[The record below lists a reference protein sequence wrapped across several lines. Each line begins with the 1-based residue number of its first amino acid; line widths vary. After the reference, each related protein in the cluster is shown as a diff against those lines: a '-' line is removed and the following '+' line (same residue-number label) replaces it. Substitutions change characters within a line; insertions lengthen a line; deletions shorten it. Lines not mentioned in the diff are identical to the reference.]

1 MLIKRLQRGD
11 TRTEGLEMLIET
23 DDTLGGVVT
32 WRVRLMEQDDSVC
45 VVVNPTDR
53 EQMPPPARTSGACLE
68 QGTPPHAGKKFLVF
82 KW

>member
-53 EQMPPPARTSGACLE
+53 EQMPPLPALRGRVWSRA
-68 QGTPPHAGKKFLVF
+68 PHPTRGKNF
-82 KW
+82 